1 MTNQEFY
8 HEGKKGQ
15 KWGQRNYQNKDGTW
29 TALGKARRRKGIGGG
44 RKESLS
50 SRLVK
55 RARLTLG
62 KGKKSSGTSEGEAQP
77 KPKKPLTGAEKSKI
91 VESGDA
97 KLVKK
102 HVSELSTE
110 EIQRAIN
117 KINKT
122 KELNAIIKEQ
132 EPKKKTLNERVRNL
146 ADLSKSV
153 SDLAKSA
160 NDIKNLYNENK
171 NKKEQKSIEKIVNSG
186 DLSKI
191 MGSLSKMTESQAKSA
206 KAKYE
211 LTKEMEGIPK
221 KLRDEKKLKKLEKV
235 INSGNASE
243 VEKHIGEMTD
253 SQAKTAK
260 SKIETSEAIRYMAQ
274 HGYDKWRKREK
285 KYKQN
290 KGNKGNK
297 NNNKNNN

>member
-1 MTNQEFY
+1 MTHQEFY

-62 KGKKSSGTSEGEAQP
+62 KGKKSSGTSEEAQP

-153 SDLAKSA
+153 SDLAKSV
-160 NDIKNLYNENK
+160 NDVRNLRKENK
-171 NKKEQKSIEKIVNSG
+171 EKKEQKALEKIVNSG

-211 LTKEMEGIPK
+211 LTKEMKGIPK
-221 KLRDEKKLKKLEKV
+221 ALKEEKKQKKLEKA
-235 INSGNASE
+235 INSGDASE
-243 VEKHIGEMTD
+243 IDKIVNKLNDKQT
-253 SQAKTAK
+253 QTAK
-260 SKIETSEAIRYMAQ
+260 SKIENTEAIRYIAKY
-274 HGYDKWRKREK
+274 GYEKWREREK
-285 KYKQN
+285 RFKQ
-290 KGNKGNK
+290 KD
-297 NNNKNNN
+297 NNNNDNK

>member
-77 KPKKPLTGAEKSKI
+77 KPKKALTGAEKSKI

-117 KINKT
+117 KINTT

-160 NDIKNLYNENK
+160 NDIRNLHKENK
-171 NKKEQKSIEKIVNSG
+171 EKKEKKALEKIVNSG

-211 LTKEMEGIPK
+211 LTKEMKGIPK
-221 KLRDEKKLKKLEKV
+221 ALKEEKKQKKLEKA
-235 INSGNASE
+235 INSGDASKIDKI
-243 VEKHIGEMTD
+243 VNKLNDKQT
-253 SQAKTAK
+253 QTAK
-260 SKIETSEAIRYMAQ
+260 SKIENTEAIRYIAKY
-274 HGYDKWRKREK
+274 GYEKWREREK
-285 KYKQN
+285 KYKQ
-290 KGNKGNK
+290 KD
-297 NNNKNNN
+297 NNNNNNN